1 MVKYSLY
8 ILVLWSISLS
18 GLSSNA
24 GNPVLDDYVRIGI
37 ESNLALRQQRE
48 NYHLS
53 LELLNEA
60 RSWYYPSLSFNM
72 RYTRARG
79 GRVIEFPAGDLL
91 NPVYSTLNML
101 TGTQAFPR
109 VENESF
115 YFYRPREQET
125 KLRLAQPII
134 SPEIWYGNR
143 ISKIESEIG
152 YLDLEMYARHLVA
165 EIKKAYY
172 RHLQAIRIE
181 QVINESILLVR
192 ENIRVNERLVASGM
206 ATPDN
211 IHRARAELG
220 KAEQE
225 LAAASGNRKI
235 SAAWFNF
242 LLNREPGDEI
252 IAMSGEPDITL
263 PSSFRHEDRFDIS
276 MREEMVKTEQLVR
289 MSDEY
294 IRLRQS
300 SRYPRLT
307 ALVEYGY
314 QGERWSFT
322 GRDDFMLA
330 SLVLSWPLFDGF
342 RNNSSVRQAVITRSL
357 AELAREEIE
366 QKLNLEVINA
376 WYELE
381 AAGKAI
387 DAAESVLESAA
398 SAFRITD
405 RRFSEGTAPMIEFTD
420 ARTGM
425 TAAEINLIISRFDY
439 LSRYAE
445 YERAAALYDLGSH
458 LEGRSSFPR

>member
-1 MVKYSLY
+1 MVKFGRY
-8 ILVLWSISLS
+8 IVVFLTAFFPGQSS
-18 GLSSNA
+18 GA
-24 GNPVLDDYVRIGI
+24 GDAILEEYIRTGI

-48 NYHLS
+48 NYHMN

-60 RSWYYPSLSFNM
+60 RSWYYPSLSFNA

-134 SPEIWYGNR
+134 SPEIWYNNR

-152 YLDLEMYARHLVA
+152 HLDLEMYTRHLVA

-172 RHLQAIRIE
+172 RHMQANRVE
-181 QVINESILLVR
+181 QVIQESILLIR
-192 ENIRVNERLVASGM
+192 ENIRVNQRLVANGM

-211 IHRARAELG
+211 IYRARAELG

-242 LLNREPGDEI
+242 LLNREPDDEI
-252 IAMSGEPDITL
+252 VAMTPEQAIPL
-263 PSSFRHEDRFDIS
+263 PAFHMHENPFDIS
-276 MREEMVKTEQLVR
+276 MREELLKTENLIR
-289 MSDEY
+289 ISDQY
-294 IRLRQS
+294 IRMRQS

-307 ALVEYGY
+307 ALVEYGF
-314 QGERWSFT
+314 QGETWSFT
-322 GRDDFMLA
+322 GKDDFVLA
-330 SLVLSWPLFDGF
+330 SVVLSWPLFDGF
-342 RNNSSVRQAVITRSL
+342 RNNSSIRQARITRSVAGL
-357 AELAREEIE
+357 VREEVE
-366 QKLNLEVINA
+366 KQLSLEVINA

-381 AAGKAI
+381 AAAKAI
-387 DAAESVLESAA
+387 EAAAFTLESAT

-405 RRFSEGTAPMIEFTD
+405 RRFSEGTAPLMEFTD
-420 ARTGM
+420 ARTSL
-425 TAAEINLIISRFDY
+425 TAAEISLIISRFDY
-439 LSRYAE
+439 LAKYAE
-445 YERAAALYDLGSH
+445 YERAAALYDLGSY
-458 LEGRSSFPR
+458 

>member
-1 MVKYSLY
+1 MVKFGRYIIAFLSLF
-8 ILVLWSISLS
+8 LP
-18 GLSSNA
+18 GQSSSA
-24 GNPVLDDYVRIGI
+24 GNAILEEYVRTGI
-37 ESNLALRQQRE
+37 ENNLALRQQRE

-60 RSWYYPSLSFNM
+60 RSWYYPSLNFNA

-115 YFYRPREQET
+115 HFYRPREQET

-134 SPEIWYGNR
+134 SPEIWYNTR

-152 YLDLEMYARHLVA
+152 YLDLEMYTRHLVA

-181 QVINESILLVR
+181 EVIEESILLVR
-192 ENIRVNERLVASGM
+192 ENIRVSERLVASGM

-220 KAEQE
+220 KAQQE

-242 LLNREPGDEI
+242 LLNREPDDEI
-252 IAMSGEPDITL
+252 LDTTPEPAIPL
-263 PSSFRHEDRFDIS
+263 PSSHLQENRFDIS
-276 MREEMVKTEQLVR
+276 MREELVKTENLIR
-289 MSDEY
+289 MSDQY

-307 ALVEYGY
+307 ALVEYGF
-314 QGERWSFT
+314 QGENWSFT
-322 GRDDFMLA
+322 GKDDFVLA
-330 SLVLSWPLFDGF
+330 SLVLSWPLFEGF
-342 RNNSSVRQAVITRSL
+342 RNNSSIRQARITRSVAGL
-357 AELAREEIE
+357 VREEVE
-366 QKLNLEVINA
+366 KQLSLEVINA

-381 AAGKAI
+381 AAAKAI
-387 DAAESVLESAA
+387 EAATFVLESAT

-405 RRFSEGTAPMIEFTD
+405 RRFSEGTAPLIEFTD
-420 ARTGM
+420 ARTSM

-439 LSRYAE
+439 LAKYAE
-445 YERAAALYDLGSH
+445 YERAAALYDLGNH
-458 LEGRSSFPR
+458 